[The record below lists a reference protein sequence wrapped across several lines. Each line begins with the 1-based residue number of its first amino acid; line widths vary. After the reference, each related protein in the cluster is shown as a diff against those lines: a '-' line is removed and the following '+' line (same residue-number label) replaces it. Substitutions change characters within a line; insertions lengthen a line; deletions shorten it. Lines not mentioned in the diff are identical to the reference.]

1 MPHGKRKIRKQRGSR
16 TYGWGQTGQHRGAG
30 RRGGRGATGYGKHK
44 WTITVKYKP
53 NYFGK
58 HGFHAVAE
66 SAVKAIN
73 VGELHDVS
81 ERLLSERTAK
91 QEEKDVTL
99 DLESLG
105 YDKLLGKGKISR
117 PLIVKVKEYSKKA
130 AEKVEAAGGRIAK
143 LE

>member
-1 MPHGKRKIRKQRGSR
+1 
-16 TYGWGQTGQHRGAG
+16 
-30 RRGGRGATGYGKHK
+30 
-44 WTITVKYKP
+44 VKYKP

-66 SAVKAIN
+66 SAVKEIN

-81 ERLLSERTAK
+81 ERLPSERTAK